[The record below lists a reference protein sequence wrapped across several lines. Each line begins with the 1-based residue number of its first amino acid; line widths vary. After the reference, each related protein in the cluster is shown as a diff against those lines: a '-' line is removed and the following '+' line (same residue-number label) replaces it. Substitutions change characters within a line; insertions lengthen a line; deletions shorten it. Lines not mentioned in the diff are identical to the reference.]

1 MCLTVGNKES
11 KTPATQ
17 PIPSGSSLKAGR
29 FGKPKN
35 REVKGEDPSVVFVV
49 VEFLFSAVFVFKL
62 SPSKISSSFRVAP
75 ISATLVLLRICS
87 IWFPASFLFPTS
99 AVPSLLTTTFRLST
113 VLLSFSPRSFST
125 DALLGASRGKL
136 EQREMEIARRRLRL
150 SRESGEEFLKK
161 KD

>member
-17 PIPSGSSLKAGR
+17 PIPSGSSLRAGR

-62 SPSKISSSFRVAP
+62 SPIKISSSFRVAP

-113 VLLSFSPRSFST
+113 VLLSFST